1 MLVQAGER
9 KAREVAHSELALC
22 SAAFAVG
29 LGKNKIEG
37 RFLAPWLQQVRIRLR
52 RQLFPAARMQKLL
65 SFPCGWLRSL
75 CFEVAGSRLM
85 LETLRP
91 WRVDRAR
98 RKQLLELE
106 GTAAAE
112 WASLQHRCK
121 FRCSLIGFLI
131 S

>member
-37 RFLAPWLQQVRIRLR
+37 RFLAPWLQQVRFRLT

-65 SFPCGWLRSL
+65 SSSCGWLRVCVSKWL
-75 CFEVAGSRLM
+75 DPDTCSRHFVLGVWTVQGASSF
-85 LETLRP
+85 LN
-91 WRVDRAR
+91 WRAPLLQNGRAYSADASSD
-98 RKQLLELE
+98 
-106 GTAAAE
+106 AA
-112 WASLQHRCK
+112 
-121 FRCSLIGFLI
+121 
-131 S
+131 